1 MRKKVQGMLKT
12 HERIVAAQD
21 LAKQVETVLAN
32 AQQEPVIIT
41 EHGRPAAYL
50 ISVELFD
57 RLMAE
62 LEAIDS
68 SELATNITAADKQ
81 FNEGAFKMLEEAEA
95 IVEAFWNQSEADE

>member
-12 HERIVAAQD
+12 HERIVATQD
-21 LAKQVETVLAN
+21 LAQQVETVLAN
-32 AQQEPVIIT
+32 AQQEPLIIT

-50 ISVELFD
+50 ISIELFD

-81 FNEGAFKMLEEAEA
+81 FNEGAFKTLEEAEA
-95 IVEAFWNQSEADE
+95 IVEAFWNQSEVDE

>member
-1 MRKKVQGMLKT
+1 MLKT

-21 LAKQVETVLAN
+21 LAQQVETVLAN
-32 AQQEPVIIT
+32 AQQEPLIIT

-62 LEAIDS
+62 LEALDN
-68 SELATNITAADKQ
+68 SELATNISAADKQ
-81 FNEGAFKMLEEAEA
+81 FKEGTFKTLEEAEA
-95 IVEAFWNQSEADE
+95 IVEAFWRQLETDK